1 MAAPRYGHW
10 VNDMAPGHRG
20 PSTAGALMLFVVVG
34 LVLWALLASP
44 WATAES
50 GRAGHPP
57 TTPPAC
63 AQHMPPT
70 CEEAADGRP

>member
-1 MAAPRYGHW
+1 MAEPRYGYW
-10 VNDMAPGHRG
+10 LQDMSASRSG

-44 WATAES
+44 WATADS

-57 TTPPAC
+57 TSPPAC

-70 CEEAADGRP
+70 CKEAGHGP